1 MPYNGTDNNDYA
13 APKSMYIKKIK
24 MFMNRNVGDSIY
36 CSHFDFRVFF
46 IGYCLSE
53 QIKKIKFETDGTF
66 DSIYVRVG
74 DIAPNYDIENN
85 AFTIGCTFDF
95 EFYNNANETERCKY
109 YVSLLKSAL
118 HNVSEVKNIPLNSLN
133 DIIGS
138 LVDNNFIYSWNFK
151 SLMIPE
157 LNLRVKLNCQLS
169 TDDFKLDVFAYKGKS
184 LFCKGTVIRTKPDDV
199 FFSYIA
205 KKIKISNNTML
216 FQVNGI
222 PL

>member
-1 MPYNGTDNNDYA
+1 
-13 APKSMYIKKIK
+13 
-24 MFMNRNVGDSIY
+24 MNRNVGDSIY

-169 TDDFKLDVFAYKGKS
+169 TDDFKLDVLDRKS
-184 LFCKGTVIRTKPDDV
+184 VV
-199 FFSYIA
+199 
-205 KKIKISNNTML
+205 
-216 FQVNGI
+216 
-222 PL
+222 